1 MYYLHMFSKKQ
12 PDLNWENPKLRQ
24 EVYDMMTWWGERGID
39 GFRMDVIT
47 MISKDQRFPD
57 GVVRGN
63 EKFGDS
69 SPYVNNGPRVHE
81 YLKEMNEKV
90 ISRFD

>member
-47 MISKDQRFPD
+47 MISKDKRFPD
-57 GVVRGN
+57 GVVHGN
-63 EKFGDS
+63 E
-69 SPYVNNGPRVHE
+69 
-81 YLKEMNEKV
+81 
-90 ISRFD
+90 